1 MITQTQAFGDSST
14 FVAGVLTVNF
24 NDLETSTGL
33 DDATLATPSQQ
44 IATLLRYWQLKSE
57 WTADATAGVAPGLTQ
72 SKQVVTLRGTTAVTQ
87 ISRPIT
93 INCYENDNQAV
104 FDPDNII

>member
-1 MITQTQAFGDSST
+1 MITQIQAFGANST
-14 FVAGVLTVNF
+14 FVNGILTINF

-33 DDATLATPSQQ
+33 DDANLASPSQQ
-44 IATLLRYWQLKSE
+44 IATLLRYWQLQTDWSSN
-57 WTADATAGVAPGLTQ
+57 ATAGVAPGLTQ

-104 FDPDNII
+104 FDPDNVI

>member
-1 MITQTQAFGDSST
+1 MITQIQAFGASST
-14 FVAGVLTVNF
+14 FVDGVLTVDF
-24 NDLETSTGL
+24 NDLESVTGL

-44 IATLLRYWQLKSE
+44 IATLLRYWQLQTDWSS
-57 WTADATAGVAPGLTQ
+57 DATAGVAPGLNQ
-72 SKQVVTLRGTTAVTQ
+72 SKQVVTLRGTTSVTQ

-104 FDPDNII
+104 FDPDNVI

>member
-1 MITQTQAFGDSST
+1 MITQTQAFGGGST
-14 FVAGVLTVNF
+14 FINGVLTVDF
-24 NDLETSTGL
+24 NDLESVTGL
-33 DDATLATPSQQ
+33 DDATLASPSQQ

-57 WTADATAGVAPGLTQ
+57 WSSDATAGIAPGLNQ

-93 INCYENDNQAV
+93 INCYENDNQAT
-104 FDPDNII
+104 FDPDNVI